1 MQVWKRG
8 VVLGLVALSLGAC
21 GRQGL
26 SPVTPQ
32 AQALAARAKA
42 VGPMAFRAAADLAIA
57 HATKTWPGS
66 WQVTRSFGEKAWAAD
81 GSPKVATWRMHLL
94 GQRKGQPGFHYVKLW
109 VSPEGKVSL
118 TNFNPE
124 GPFVDPWHTD
134 REPMLDLQ
142 GMVPVEQGLK
152 TALASRLATD
162 YGVETEVSFESDYT
176 SRLKR
181 YVLRYKWNGRK
192 WGSRYACEVI
202 MDPKSGEV
210 LELYADKWID

>member
-1 MQVWKRG
+1 MQVGMRA
-8 VVLGLVALSLGAC
+8 VALGLVALSLGAC

-26 SPVTPQ
+26 AVPASQAQ
-32 AQALAARAKA
+32 AQALRARAVA
-42 VGPMAFRAAADLAIA
+42 PMAFRAAADLAIA
-57 HATKTWPGS
+57 HASKTWPGT

-94 GQRKGQPGFHYVKLW
+94 GQRKGLPGFHYVKLW
-109 VSPEGKVSL
+109 VSPEGKVTL

-124 GPFVDPWHTD
+124 GPFADPWHTD
-134 REPMLDLQ
+134 REPLLDLSA
-142 GMVPVEQGLK
+142 MIPVEQGLK
-152 TALASRLATD
+152 TALASRLGTD

-192 WGSRYACEVI
+192 WGSRYACEVLL
-202 MDPKSGEV
+202 DPKTGEV
-210 LELYADKWID
+210 VELNADKWID